1 MKQVRG
7 NVQIQWINTLFI
19 GYFTGIPICIQI
31 HVSHVYRKRYWQHTV
46 NLYRVLR
53 SCLKTFNVYISNYSY
68 RQKKGNAKWKSQEHF
83 FLCTKIY
90 HTYHTFILIW
100 YPLGSVITVLSEYAR
115 LLAFSSQF
123 WLRHR
128 LFLHVTNRK
137 AYCKQ
142 LNPHSFLQNS

>member
-1 MKQVRG
+1 MFSR
-7 NVQIQWINTLFI
+7 
-19 GYFTGIPICIQI
+19 
-31 HVSHVYRKRYWQHTV
+31 VYRKRYWQHTV

-53 SCLKTFNVYISNYSY
+53 SCLKTFNVYILNYSY
-68 RQKKGNAKWKSQEHF
+68 CKKKGNAKWKSQRR
-83 FLCTKIY
+83 FLYTKIY

-100 YPLGSVITVLSEYAR
+100 YLLFSVVTVLSEHAR

-128 LFLHVTNRK
+128 HFLHVTIRK

-142 LNPHSFLQNS
+142 LNPHSFLQNSNKQTNQNDTKKQKAYFLRLFCYTTFGFIW